1 MKIKIKKISVTEAF
15 GIGALVVFLLV
26 SLLSTTFYA
35 RYVSGIFYNVSM
47 IVSISLLMIKELIS
61 EKFNFQNI
69 ISMLGII
76 FVYILVGSVTGF
88 LSTLAVTVFFVFALR
103 DVPFRRVVET
113 SLFMTTIVLIFVVL
127 SSKLGYILDYV
138 EVSPERIRHY
148 LGFRYS
154 LFPSTVLLN
163 IVAMTLFL
171 TQHRISYKCLFF
183 LLLAT
188 IWIYQ
193 QTDSR
198 LAFVSSLVLIGINL
212 LMKWFPSILESNDF
226 ILKSFQ
232 LSYLVNALISYW
244 IAKIYLTFSNPYL
257 NDFFKNINHFLGGRI
272 YYANRSLEIY
282 GYNLFGQK
290 INWVGNGLNANG
302 FKSLSEY
309 LYVDNLYIQILQRYG
324 LVILLILLII
334 LTATLNHLLR
344 KKEYV
349 LSLILIV
356 LSFHAMI
363 DDLIINLHY
372 NIFLILIGTLM
383 NQNQSAFEE
392 NLQLDNGEK

>member
-1 MKIKIKKISVTEAF
+1 MKIKIKRISVTEAF

-47 IVSISLLMIKELIS
+47 IASISLLVIKELIS
-61 EKFNFQNI
+61 EKFNFRNI

-76 FVYILVGSVTGF
+76 FVYILVGSITGF

-103 DVPFRRVVET
+103 DIPFRRVVEA
-113 SLFMTTIVLIFVVL
+113 SLFMTTIVLVFVVL

-138 EVSPERIRHY
+138 ELSPERIRHY

-171 TQHRISYKCLFF
+171 TKDKISYKRLFI
-183 LLLAT
+183 LLVAT
-188 IWIYQ
+188 IWIYK

-198 LAFVSSLVLIGINL
+198 LAFISSLVLIGINL
-212 LMKWFPSILESNDF
+212 LMKWYPSILKSNDF
-226 ILKSFQ
+226 ILKKLKF
-232 LSYLVNALISYW
+232 SYLVNAIFSYW
-244 IAKIYLTFSNPYL
+244 IAKMYLTFSNPNI
-257 NDFFKNINHFLGGRI
+257 NDFFKNANDFLGGRI
-272 YYANRSLEIY
+272 YYAHRSLKIY

-290 INWVGNGLNANG
+290 INWVGNGLSESGIKN
-302 FKSLSEY
+302 SSEY
-309 LYVDNLYIQILQRYG
+309 LYVDNLYIQILQRHG

-334 LTATLNHLLR
+334 LTITLNHLLR

-363 DDLIINLHY
+363 DDLILNLHY

-383 NQNQSAFEE
+383 NQSQSNFEE